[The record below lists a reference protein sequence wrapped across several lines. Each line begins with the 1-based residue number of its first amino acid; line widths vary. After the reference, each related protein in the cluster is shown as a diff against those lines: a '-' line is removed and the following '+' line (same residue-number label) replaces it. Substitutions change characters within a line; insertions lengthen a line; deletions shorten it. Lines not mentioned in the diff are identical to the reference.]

1 MGLLIDVIFAMRA
14 RSTEMNTWRR
24 MTSLLLDREDQV
36 PAQENATV
44 SLIGINEIIELGDF
58 RIDTAE
64 RKAIVN
70 GRQLPL
76 TREEFDVLVFLVT
89 HPQRLV
95 TPRTLLTT
103 SWNVQG
109 LHQTE
114 FLRNL
119 LSLGRKLD
127 IAGAG
132 KQYLRTEPWVIY
144 RFDPGSSF
152 ATEG

>member
-1 MGLLIDVIFAMRA
+1 L
-14 RSTEMNTWRR
+14 S
-24 MTSLLLDREDQV
+24 
-36 PAQENATV
+36 
-44 SLIGINEIIELGDF
+44 GINGIIDLGDF
-58 RIDTAE
+58 RIDTVE
-64 RKAIVN
+64 RKATLN

-76 TREEFDVLVFLVT
+76 TCEEFDVLIFLVA

-103 SWNVQG
+103 SWNVQS
-109 LHQTE
+109 LYQTE

-132 KQYLRTEPWVIY
+132 KQYLRTEPWIIY
-144 RFDPGSSF
+144 RFDPGSLF